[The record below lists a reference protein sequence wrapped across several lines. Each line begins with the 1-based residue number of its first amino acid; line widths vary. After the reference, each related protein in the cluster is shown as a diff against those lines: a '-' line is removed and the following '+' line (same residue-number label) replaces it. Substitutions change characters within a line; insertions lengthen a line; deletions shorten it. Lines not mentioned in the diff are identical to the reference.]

1 MRDIISV
8 VASVDATLAKFR
20 RGMISWDT
28 VCEIFNEEWENNL
41 YKMMRE
47 VREIEGGR

>member
-8 VASVDATLAKFR
+8 IAGIDETITKFR

-28 VCEIFNEEWENNL
+28 VCEIFEDEWNRNL
-41 YKMMRE
+41 YALMRE
-47 VREIEGGR
+47 MKEA